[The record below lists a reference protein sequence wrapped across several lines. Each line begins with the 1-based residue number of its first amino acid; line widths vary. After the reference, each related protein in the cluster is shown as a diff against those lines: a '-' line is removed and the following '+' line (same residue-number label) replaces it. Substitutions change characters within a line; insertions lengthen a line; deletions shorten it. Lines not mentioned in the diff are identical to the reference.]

1 MAQHDFLRP
10 LFTQALALVASV
22 VLVTGWGSLLL
33 IAWRAGA
40 ITDTFLKSPGF
51 MIGDL
56 ILLPLAGGLIAGC
69 YKKSW
74 APLHPAPAK
83 KLNYIALALA
93 TLAVLA
99 ATLYSLLVSGNY
111 HGIWSVPHT
120 LFTWFVVYVLA
131 HFILKGA
138 YLLYTRSAP
147 GLQYHYAAV
156 IVAVS
161 GHILIKLLTG
171 SASFETI

>member
-1 MAQHDFLRP
+1 MAQHDVLRP
-10 LFTQALALVASV
+10 LFTRSPALVASV

-69 YKKSW
+69 YKKSRSS
-74 APLHPAPAK
+74 LHSAPAK
-83 KLNYIALALA
+83 RLTYIALALA
-93 TLAVLA
+93 TLSALA
-99 ATLYSLLVSGNY
+99 ATLYSLFLSGNY

-120 LFTWFVVYVLA
+120 LFIWFIAYILV

-138 YLLYTRSAP
+138 YLLYTRSAY

-156 IVAVS
+156 IAAIS
-161 GHILIKLLTG
+161 GHILLKLLFG
-171 SASFETI
+171 SASFEIT